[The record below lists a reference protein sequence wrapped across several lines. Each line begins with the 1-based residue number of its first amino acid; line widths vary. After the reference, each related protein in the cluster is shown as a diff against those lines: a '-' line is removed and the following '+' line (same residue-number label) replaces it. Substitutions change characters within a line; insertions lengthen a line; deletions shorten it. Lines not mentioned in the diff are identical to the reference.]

1 MFLTLF
7 IKPLD
12 FIGLFAKLKLSK
24 QLIYLLKTFVGEK
37 GNQTMTKSEILQAL
51 ADKLGKSRKE
61 VTEFMDAM
69 VDLAYS
75 VTKKEGEFT
84 IPGLG
89 KLLKKHR
96 DARMGRNPATGAS
109 IQIPAKTVIKFRVL
123 KAAKDAIL

>member
-1 MFLTLF
+1 
-7 IKPLD
+7 
-12 FIGLFAKLKLSK
+12 
-24 QLIYLLKTFVGEK
+24 
-37 GNQTMTKSEILQAL
+37 MTKSELMQAL
-51 ADKLGKSRKE
+51 ADKMGLPKKQVNDFIE
-61 VTEFMDAM
+61 AL
-69 VDLAYS
+69 VDMAYT

>member
-1 MFLTLF
+1 
-7 IKPLD
+7 
-12 FIGLFAKLKLSK
+12 
-24 QLIYLLKTFVGEK
+24 
-37 GNQTMTKSEILQAL
+37 MTKSEILQAL
-51 ADKLGKSRKE
+51 ADKLGKTRKE
-61 VTEFMDAM
+61 VSEFIDALVAM
-69 VDLAYS
+69 AYAT
-75 VTKKEGEFT
+75 TKKEGEFT